1 MKSRTLLLPL
11 LLTGCQMHA
20 TPDSDAPPA
29 QHTVDALFQTSLTSI
44 TQAQRELAQSAGVRF
59 DPVVP
64 VAPARPVTLSGPVAV
79 ATPATKTSPAAVSL
93 PLPSP
98 PRHIAG
104 LAHLHYTGTPET
116 LPALVSHGGKHQKL
130 EAALKAIIPTGW
142 TTVLS
147 ADIRQH
153 FTTKVSW
160 QSGDQWPHT
169 LDKLAG
175 EYRLNM
181 TVMWASEQVTVS
193 QPAATPA
200 AAGTTTKPAP
210 APAFSQAK
218 AATAPLQ
225 TPTSPP
231 AKTPVPVKSTPPA
244 SPTPATIWKADTGQ
258 TLKDVLF
265 VWSAAADCH
274 GKHWTVD
281 WVTETNYRIDAPLQF
296 TGDYKA
302 ALNSIFGL
310 YMNANVP
317 LYAGTSTP
325 QCLLKVDD
333 KPVR

>member
-11 LLTGCQMHA
+11 LLTGCQMHP

-29 QHTVDALFQTSLTSI
+29 QQTVDALFQTSLTRI

-64 VAPARPVTLSGPVAV
+64 VAPARPVAV

-104 LAHLHYTGTPET
+104 LAHLHDTGTPDT
-116 LPALVSHGGKHQKL
+116 LPALVSRDGKRQKL
-130 EAALKAIIPTGW
+130 EAALKAIVPAGW

-175 EYRLNM
+175 EYHLTI
-181 TVMWASEQVTVS
+181 TVMWASKQVTVAL
-193 QPAATPA
+193 PAAGA
-200 AAGTTTKPAP
+200 ATVTTTRAVSAP
-210 APAFSQAK
+210 LLSQAK
-218 AATAPLQ
+218 AAAAPQQ
-225 TPTSPP
+225 TSAKAPTPAP
-231 AKTPVPVKSTPPA
+231 AKTPVPVKSSPA
-244 SPTPATIWKADTGQ
+244 PATVWKADTGQ

-296 TGDYKA
+296 TGDYKE

>member
-1 MKSRTLLLPL
+1 MKTTWFFPLPL
-11 LLTGCQMHA
+11 LLTGCQLLQSNPTDTA
-20 TPDSDAPPA
+20 KPA
-29 QHTVDALFQTSLTSI
+29 QQTVDQLLQDSI
-44 TQAQRELAQSAGVRF
+44 VRIGREQDTLAQASGVHF

-64 VAPARPVTLSGPVAV
+64 VAPARPVAV

-98 PRHIAG
+98 PRNITG
-104 LAHLHYTGTPET
+104 LAHLHDTGTPDT
-116 LPALVSHGGKHQKL
+116 LPVLVSRDGKRQKL
-130 EAALKAIIPTGW
+130 EAALKAIVPAGW

-175 EYRLNM
+175 EYHLTI
-181 TVMWASEQVTVS
+181 TVMWASKQVTVAR
-193 QPAATPA
+193 PAAGA
-200 AAGTTTKPAP
+200 AAVTTTKSASAP
-210 APAFSQAK
+210 LFSHAK
-218 AATAPLQ
+218 AAAAPLQ
-225 TPTSPP
+225 TPAKAPTPAS
-231 AKTPVPVKSTPPA
+231 AKTPVPVKSSPA
-244 SPTPATIWKADTGQ
+244 AATVWKADTGQ

-296 TGDYKA
+296 TGDYKE

>member
-29 QHTVDALFQTSLTSI
+29 QQTVDALFQTSLTSI

-64 VAPARPVTLSGPVAV
+64 VAPPRPVALSGPAAV

-104 LAHLHYTGTPET
+104 LAYLHYTGTPET
-116 LPALVSHGGKHQKL
+116 LPPLVSHGGKRQNL
-130 EAALKAIIPTGW
+130 DTAVKAIVPAGW

-160 QSGDQWPHT
+160 QNGDQWPHT

-175 EYRLNM
+175 EYHLTI
-181 TVMWASEQVTVS
+181 TVMWASKQVTVAL
-193 QPAATPA
+193 PMAGA
-200 AAGTTTKPAP
+200 AAVTTTKSVSTPLL
-210 APAFSQAK
+210 SQAK
-218 AATAPLQ
+218 TAAAPQQ
-225 TPTSPP
+225 TPAKAPTPAP
-231 AKTPVPVKSTPPA
+231 AKTPVPEKSSPA
-244 SPTPATIWKADTGQ
+244 PATVWKADTGQ

-296 TGDYKA
+296 TGDYKE